1 MSCSLLLYNDGS
13 FAFTNSCWQLDCSS
27 LNTLC
32 SPRSRTLSNLRV
44 SEALQNCHSK
54 WQHVK
59 YGRIAALKRCN
70 LASFGKRFPSLII
83 TPILWLAFLQ
93 TLRICILTF
102 RPQSIVTPWSSK
114 LSDTIISL
122 PLTVILVLSPQ
133 FTIYFECS
141 SFDGFDDEL

>member
-13 FAFTNSCWQLDCSS
+13 FAFTNSCWQLDCLS
-27 LNTLC
+27 LNTAR
-32 SPRSRTLSNLRV
+32 SPRSCILSNLRV
-44 SEALQNCHSK
+44 SEALEKCHTK
-54 WQHVK
+54 WKYVK
-59 YGRIAALKRCN
+59 CGRIAALKRCN

-83 TPILWLAFLQ
+83 TPILWLALLQ
-93 TLRICILTF
+93 TLRICKLTF

-133 FTIYFECS
+133 FTFYFECS
-141 SFDGFDDEL
+141 SFDSFDDEL

>member
-13 FAFTNSCWQLDCSS
+13 FAFTNSCWQLDCLS
-27 LNTLC
+27 LHTAR
-32 SPRSRTLSNLRV
+32 SPRSCILSNLRV
-44 SEALQNCHSK
+44 SEALEKCHTK
-54 WQHVK
+54 WQYVK
-59 YGRIAALKRCN
+59 CGRIAALKRCN

-93 TLRICILTF
+93 TLRICKLTF

-133 FTIYFECS
+133 FTFYFECS
-141 SFDGFDDEL
+141 SFDSFDDEL